1 MGDTGKPNGEP
12 GLTPDSAPRSR
23 WRKKGQAGTGEGG
36 AEQDPCPAL
45 ADLYRTHHRSL
56 IRLAAL
62 LTGDT
67 ATAEAVVVDSFVAL
81 ERTRKGLR
89 APGDALPYLCRLVV
103 ARSRPAARHHRPAS
117 GDRSRVVAR
126 MPGYHDPHQQ
136 TSPFEKSVVVR
147 ALAGLPPAQREAV
160 VLTHYLNLTD
170 EQAGAAMRVSQAAVR
185 RHLAAAKKAL
195 QAVLTLEG
203 DPAEP
208 PGTR

>member
-23 WRKKGQAGTGEGG
+23 WRKKGQAGAGEGG

-67 ATAEAVVVDSFVAL
+67 VAAEAVVVDSFVAL
-81 ERTRKGLR
+81 ERTRRGLR
-89 APGDALPYLCRLVV
+89 APDDALPQLRRLVV

-117 GDRSRVVAR
+117 GGGSRVVAR

-136 TSPFEKSVVVR
+136 TPPFEKSAVVR
-147 ALAGLPPAQREAV
+147 ALAALPPAQREAI
-160 VLTHYLNLTD
+160 VLTRYLDLTD
-170 EQAGAAMRVSQAAVR
+170 EQAAAAMRVSEAAVR
-185 RHLAAAKKAL
+185 RHLAAAKSAL
-195 QAVLTLEG
+195 QAALTPEG

>member
-12 GLTPDSAPRSR
+12 GLTPDNAPRSR

-126 MPGYHDPHQQ
+126 MPGYHDPNQQ
-136 TSPFEKSVVVR
+136 TPPFEKSVVVR
-147 ALAGLPPAQREAV
+147 ALAALPPAQREAV
-160 VLTHYLNLTD
+160 VLTHYLDLTD
-170 EQAGAAMRVSQAAVR
+170 EQAAAAMRVSQAAVR
-185 RHLAAAKKAL
+185 RHLAAAKTAL